1 MKRSDKDTLIGTN
14 AERSRSSNRQAVLG
28 RIQVAGQLGRA
39 EIARSLGLSTQAVSN
54 IIAELHDDGL
64 LIEAGL
70 RTAGRGL
77 PVMQFGVNPAG
88 GYALGVEIRPD
99 AIFVA
104 LLDLHG
110 TAVATRRRALRSTA
124 PAHVLA
130 KVLKLRDEMLNK
142 AGISQDLLLGAG
154 IVMPGPFGQT
164 GLSGLGSD
172 LTGWH
177 SVDAAT
183 VFEDAMA
190 IPVEVSNDANAAALA
205 ERVGGAAQGL
215 SHFAYLYFGAGLGLG
230 LVNQGQ
236 IVTGAFGNAGEI
248 GHVRIAT
255 PSGPRPLET
264 LVSRV
269 SVQSQLQSHGA
280 LDIAALDAIYA
291 AKNPDLN
298 LWLESAAD
306 ALGQAVGLI
315 ENLFDPQTIILGG
328 AMPEAVLDHLVEAT
342 ELPKLSVSNRADT
355 TVPRLQRG
363 ASGRMTATLG
373 AASLILNRA
382 FTPQT
387 AAL

>member
-1 MKRSDKDTLIGTN
+1 
-14 AERSRSSNRQAVLG
+14 
-28 RIQVAGQLGRA
+28 
-39 EIARSLGLSTQAVSN
+39 
-54 IIAELHDDGL
+54 
-64 LIEAGL
+64 
-70 RTAGRGL
+70 
-77 PVMQFGVNPAG
+77 
-88 GYALGVEIRPD
+88 
-99 AIFVA
+99 
-104 LLDLHG
+104 
-110 TAVATRRRALRSTA
+110 
-124 PAHVLA
+124 
-130 KVLKLRDEMLNK
+130 
-142 AGISQDLLLGAG
+142 
-154 IVMPGPFGQT
+154 
-164 GLSGLGSD
+164 
-172 LTGWH
+172 
-177 SVDAAT
+177 
-183 VFEDAMA
+183 
-190 IPVEVSNDANAAALA
+190 
-205 ERVGGAAQGL
+205 
-215 SHFAYLYFGAGLGLG
+215 
-230 LVNQGQ
+230 
-236 IVTGAFGNAGEI
+236 
-248 GHVRIAT
+248 VRIAT

-291 AKNPDLN
+291 AKKPDLN